1 MGQNQPYNNV
11 ELICW
16 VLHNTE
22 VLALMIVR
30 GALSRAAAMAAIK
43 KSEAKSEE
51 DVRVIYTLF
60 HFLRKPTRICIKL
73 FNALVLRSA
82 HARRLHLPAAKFMD
96 SEYQ

>member
-1 MGQNQPYNNV
+1 MV
-11 ELICW
+11 
-16 VLHNTE
+16 
-22 VLALMIVR
+22 VR

-96 SEYQ
+96 SEQRKRYEITN

>member
-1 MGQNQPYNNV
+1 
-11 ELICW
+11 
-16 VLHNTE
+16 
-22 VLALMIVR
+22 MIVR

-73 FNALVLRSA
+73 FNALVKLSCAVRMRVVCICQLPNSWIRS
-82 HARRLHLPAAKFMD
+82 KEKDMK
-96 SEYQ
+96 

>member
-1 MGQNQPYNNV
+1 
-11 ELICW
+11 
-16 VLHNTE
+16 
-22 VLALMIVR
+22 MIVR

-96 SEYQ
+96 QCLSYSNLAHLRQMFKWSKP